1 MLKLNKKLEA
11 IIDVYEAAE
20 RWGLSAS
27 HVKKLCR
34 DGMIVSKKIGNS
46 YAIVKDQP
54 NPKQRNRQR
63 GPDE

>member
-1 MLKLNKKLEA
+1 MNPLDA

-34 DGMIVSKKIGNS
+34 DGMVISKKIGNS

-54 NPKQRNRQR
+54 NPKQREKKQR
-63 GPDE
+63 PEA